1 MTSLKE
7 LEDNI
12 KKNLN
17 LNDINYNNTLTEET
31 QIMNY
36 SGNGQNV
43 EKTVNISVKD
53 YALIIKLIITLS
65 QRGVFT
71 LDEYS
76 IIGDLYK
83 NLKNIKI

>member
-36 SGNGQNV
+36 SENSQNI

-53 YALIIKLIITLS
+53 YALILKLIINLS

-71 LDEYS
+71 LDEYC
-76 IIGDLYK
+76 IIGNLYK

>member
-17 LNDINYNNTLTEET
+17 LNDINYDNTLTEET